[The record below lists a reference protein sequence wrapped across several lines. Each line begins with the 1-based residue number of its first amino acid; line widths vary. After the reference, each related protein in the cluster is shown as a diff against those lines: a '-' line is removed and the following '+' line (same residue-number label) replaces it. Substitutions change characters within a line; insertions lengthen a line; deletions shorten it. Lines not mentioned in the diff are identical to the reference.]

1 MAIPLLLVG
10 IAAGIASGM
19 FGIGGGVII
28 VPALVTLLGF
38 DLLEAT
44 GTSLAALLMPVGIFA
59 VIAYYR
65 AGKLHIPTAAW
76 IALGLIGGAWA
87 GAQLALSL
95 PVRTLQQLYG
105 IFLIYAGW
113 RFAEPRIWLR
123 ELRATRAKVVDAALT
138 LNPSP
143 ERRVHLGEGLPE
155 DSSGLP
161 SPSGTPRSGEGLGV
175 RENSGSPLRLLLLGL
190 LAGVASGMFGIGG
203 GIIIVPALVG
213 LFGFEQKAATGTS
226 LAVLLLPVSLGAVLR
241 YVEADKLDIAVAAWV
256 ALGLLFGA
264 FVGAR
269 IALALPSKTVR
280 RIYGLFLFG
289 VAARFLLFG

>member
-87 GAQLALSL
+87 GAELALSL

-113 RFAEPRIWLR
+113 RFAEPRVWLR
-123 ELRATRAKVVDAALT
+123 ELRSVTTVGTPNGSSVVASADAMNGAPTNAHGGAT
-138 LNPSP
+138 
-143 ERRVHLGEGLPE
+143 
-155 DSSGLP
+155 
-161 SPSGTPRSGEGLGV
+161 PSGDSLAASRSV
-175 RENSGSPLRLLLLGL
+175 AHGSPLTLLLLGL

-226 LAVLLLPVSLGAVLR
+226 LAVLLLPVSLGAVLS